1 MDFSGIHPT
10 TPRSQRIIEIGKPAA
25 IRRTNFSDCSS
36 NTHYAFFANILK
48 FRVSSVSARHFTQ
61 KNYIRRKHE
70 TAVLLVAI
78 AQWEF
83 RRAAEVPLM
92 SYKEVKIGCAPDYV
106 IHIGKELCYH
116 CASVSITIF
125 GRPQYQRMTSNQ
137 SLAALVFELKQI
149 CSVANFTADTQIT
162 WITGS
167 RDSGSF
173 TTQKVSVEFIYSCSN
188 RLPQNI
194 TMFLSGQ
201 FINYFRTN

>member
-1 MDFSGIHPT
+1 MTIQS
-10 TPRSQRIIEIGKPAA
+10 A
-25 IRRTNFSDCSS
+25 IVYRRLLTLNLDS
-36 NTHYAFFANILK
+36 K

-173 TTQKVSVEFIYSCSN
+173 TTQKGSVEFIYSCSN

-201 FINYFRTN
+201 FRNYFRTN